1 MPLARIDEVVDGVA
15 AAITDLWAPVG
26 PDEVVVDDDFKI
38 VTDPSK
44 ADVITGRKVYVLPES
59 YDTPEPAS
67 RGEDFQDYGVVVL
80 IAKLYT
86 DGGRPT
92 KAWVRAERYWVEQNI
107 YLPLTDPRNVL
118 LPESDSGG
126 LYAVAP
132 SGVDPPYDVD
142 ELRERKLF
150 LSLVRLTFREE
161 G

>member
-15 AAITDLWAPVG
+15 AAIEATWSPTA
-26 PDEVVVDDDFKI
+26 PDEVLVEDEFRI
-38 VTDPSK
+38 ITDPSDP
-44 ADVITGRKVYVLPES
+44 DVIKGRKVYVLPET

-80 IAKLYT
+80 IAKLYSAA
-86 DGGRPT
+86 GRPT

-107 YLPLTDPRNVL
+107 YRPLTDPRNVL
-118 LPESDSGG
+118 LPASASGG

-132 SGVDPPYDVD
+132 SSVDPPYDVD

-150 LSLVRLTFREE
+150 LSLVRITFREE
-161 G
+161 E